1 MGIVQ
6 KDAFRTMIISYL
18 GIVLGY
24 LNKGLLFLLILST
37 EQIGLVNLICSVGIL
52 FAQFANLG
60 TIYTTWKFLPFFKN
74 EEKKHHGFLP
84 LMLLIVLLGITIC
97 TIAALLFRSKIEG
110 MYSVRSA
117 LFVTYYLWILPIGI
131 SYVLFMILEVYLRSF
146 YKNIISVVALEIVL
160 RLSLTL
166 LLMLIW
172 FNAISFNVFII
183 LHSLIYILPA
193 LVLIIYLYRIN
204 ELNLS
209 LSSIKIS
216 KRFKK
221 ILIQFSLFNYVNT
234 LGNVLVNSL
243 DVMMIAQ
250 FIGLQATG
258 VYTTVVFLTSAIQVP
273 FKSILRVSSSLVAD
287 YWKHREFNKMKELYQ
302 KVSSVSLVIGLGSF
316 VFVWNNIDF
325 LFSFL
330 KPEFHE
336 GKWVFFFLM
345 MGRLIDMFFG
355 LNGSIFSTSK
365 KFKYDIIFTLVLIG
379 AVFFLNLLFIPKWGI
394 AGAAIS
400 TSIALIIYN
409 VGRLIFVWAIYK
421 IHPFQRNQFIVIGLG
436 LLTIYFGSLT
446 QDLIQNKW
454 IQCCIESIL
463 VFGVFFL
470 PIYLFSLE
478 KETVNYVKKG
488 ILFIKEKTGISK

>member
-1 MGIVQ
+1 M
-6 KDAFRTMIISYL
+6 
-18 GIVLGY
+18 
-24 LNKGLLFLLILST
+24 
-37 EQIGLVNLICSVGIL
+37 
-52 FAQFANLG
+52 
-60 TIYTTWKFLPFFKN
+60 
-74 EEKKHHGFLP
+74 
-84 LMLLIVLLGITIC
+84 
-97 TIAALLFRSKIEG
+97 
-110 MYSVRSA
+110 
-117 LFVTYYLWILPIGI
+117 
-131 SYVLFMILEVYLRSF
+131 
-146 YKNIISVVALEIVL
+146 
-160 RLSLTL
+160 
-166 LLMLIW
+166 
-172 FNAISFNVFII
+172 ISFNAFVI
-183 LHSLIYILPA
+183 LHSLIYIIPA
-193 LVLIIYLYRIN
+193 LVLLMYLYRTN
-204 ELNLS
+204 ELNLK

-221 ILIQFSLFNYVNT
+221 ILIQFSLFNYINSI
-234 LGNVLVNSL
+234 GNVLVNSL

-250 FIGLQATG
+250 FVGLQATG

-287 YWKHREFNKMKELYQ
+287 YWKHREFDKMKELYQ

-330 KPEFHE
+330 KPEFQE

-365 KFKYDIIFTLVLIG
+365 KFKYDII
-379 AVFFLNLLFIPKWGI
+379 FIPKWGI

-436 LLTIYFGSLT
+436 LLTIYFGNLT
-446 QDLIQNKW
+446 EDLIQNKW

-463 VFGVFFL
+463 VFSVFFL

-488 ILFIKEKTGISK
+488 ILFIKEKTGISN

>member
-1 MGIVQ
+1 M
-6 KDAFRTMIISYL
+6 
-18 GIVLGY
+18 
-24 LNKGLLFLLILST
+24 
-37 EQIGLVNLICSVGIL
+37 
-52 FAQFANLG
+52 
-60 TIYTTWKFLPFFKN
+60 
-74 EEKKHHGFLP
+74 
-84 LMLLIVLLGITIC
+84 
-97 TIAALLFRSKIEG
+97 
-110 MYSVRSA
+110 
-117 LFVTYYLWILPIGI
+117 
-131 SYVLFMILEVYLRSF
+131 
-146 YKNIISVVALEIVL
+146 
-160 RLSLTL
+160 
-166 LLMLIW
+166 
-172 FNAISFNVFII
+172 
-183 LHSLIYILPA
+183 
-193 LVLIIYLYRIN
+193 
-204 ELNLS
+204 
-209 LSSIKIS
+209 
-216 KRFKK
+216 
-221 ILIQFSLFNYVNT
+221 FNYINSI
-234 LGNVLVNSL
+234 GNVLVNSL

-250 FIGLQATG
+250 FVGLQATG

-287 YWKHREFNKMKELYQ
+287 YWKHREFDKMKELYQ

-330 KPEFHE
+330 KPEFQE

-365 KFKYDIIFTLVLIG
+365 KFKYDIIFTLFLIG
-379 AVFFLNLLFIPKWGI
+379 TVFFLNLLFIPKWGI